1 MRKKLVSAFLAAA
14 LTVSA
19 LTGCSSQTGADAKGE
34 STAAEQKTEAEE
46 SKAGETAAEEDGTEA
61 GESSPEEA
69 AAAEPETEKYQ
80 PVDETVVV
88 KADLLNVRK
97 EDRAD
102 ARIYVQLKNGEKLRR
117 IGYNEEWSQVEYD
130 GKTAYVASDLVEVWV
145 EETDAPEA
153 EPQPAKDSSAEP
165 QAGPEGAPGS
175 SGEDPQPAVDGA
187 GAVPADASGRAAEA
201 QAEVPWNG
209 HTVAIDAG
217 HQAKPNAE
225 KEPIGPGSETMKAK
239 MPQGG
244 VGAVSGVKE
253 YELTLTLAK
262 KLEKELKA
270 RGYHTVMIRTGHDV
284 NLSNSQRS
292 AMANDSEAEIF
303 IRLHANSMENSS
315 VYGALGMCMTAQ
327 NPYNAELHDQSYRL
341 AKSIIDNICAQTGT
355 KNRGVQEVD
364 NSGEINWSQIPV
376 AVVEA
381 GFLSNPDE
389 DRWLQDD
396 RSGCGFVFRRSWEL
410 KKRKKFDFPLH
421 KRRNIVYNREQRS
434 GDSGP
439 SVP

>member
-1 MRKKLVSAFLAAA
+1 M
-14 LTVSA
+14 
-19 LTGCSSQTGADAKGE
+19 
-34 STAAEQKTEAEE
+34 
-46 SKAGETAAEEDGTEA
+46 
-61 GESSPEEA
+61 
-69 AAAEPETEKYQ
+69 
-80 PVDETVVV
+80 VV

-130 GKTAYVASDLVEVWV
+130 GKTAYVASDLVEVWI

-153 EPQPAKDSSAEP
+153 EPQTAKDSSAEP

-315 VYGALGMCMTAQ
+315 VYGAL
-327 NPYNAELHDQSYRL
+327 

-389 DRWLQDD
+389 DRWLQDESYQD
-396 RSGCGFVFRRSWEL
+396 KLVAGIAAAV
-410 KKRKKFDFPLH
+410 
-421 KRRNIVYNREQRS
+421 
-434 GDSGP
+434 DSYFGGTAE
-439 SVP
+439 

>member
-1 MRKKLVSAFLAAA
+1 MKEHIKGRKLLRLFLVCVLGTA
-14 LTVSA
+14 LLS
-19 LTGCSSQTGADAKGE
+19 GCGGMNRYQTME
-34 STAAEQKTEAEE
+34 LETETEAASGTEDMTVITM
-46 SKAGETAAEEDGTEA
+46 GETAAEEDGTEA
-61 GESSPEEA
+61 GESSPEET
-69 AAAEPETEKYQ
+69 AAAETETEKYQ

-117 IGYNEEWSQVEYD
+117 TGYNEEWSQVEYD

-153 EPQPAKDSSAEP
+153 EPQTAKDSSADP

-175 SGEDPQPAVDGA
+175 SGEDPQPAADGA

-201 QAEVPWNG
+201 QAEAPWNG

-225 KEPIGPGSETMKAK
+225 KEPIGPGSETMKVK

-376 AVVEA
+376 AVVET

-389 DRWLQDD
+389 DRWLQDESYQD
-396 RSGCGFVFRRSWEL
+396 KLVAGIAAAV
-410 KKRKKFDFPLH
+410 
-421 KRRNIVYNREQRS
+421 
-434 GDSGP
+434 DSYFGGAGN
-439 SVP
+439 